1 MFTFSPKHEEILK
14 IMQNNNLTSVLKDAL
29 NKRNNPVDYKAIHL
43 GKVVKLSPLIV
54 SIYDDNILLEEDNE
68 LYISEWFRFRCDI
81 DKEKTLSQTVPSKLD
96 SAKAVTETHSF
107 TSSPCS
113 MPSAISYLA
122 DAISGVNSEL
132 LALKCDLKLGDY
144 VAVGSLEQT
153 DRYILLDKVL

>member
-1 MFTFSPKHEEILK
+1 
-14 IMQNNNLTSVLKDAL
+14 MQNTNLAKVLKGAL
-29 NKRNNPVDYKAIHL
+29 KERNNPVDYKAIHL
-43 GKVVKLSPLIV
+43 AKVVKLEPLIV
-54 SIYDDNILLEEDNE
+54 SIYEDKILLEENVE

-81 DKEKTLSQTVPSKLD
+81 DKTSALSSTVPAKLD
-96 SAKAVTETHSF
+96 SAKGVTETHSY
-107 TSSPCS
+107 TGSACA
-113 MPSAISYLA
+113 MPDAITYLA